1 MRSWSSPGSIQVVA
15 VSLVLRED
23 SGGWSSWSR
32 KADAGMAA
40 CRNRLDLDQ
49 GGDSAWLRKMYYC
62 YPGSRNPFCI
72 RGNRAFMVV
81 IGEFDCTGGEVE
93 VMVMEQVRPD
103 CRTQYNQGQDRSNE
117 PVAR

>member
-1 MRSWSSPGSIQVVA
+1 
-15 VSLVLRED
+15 
-23 SGGWSSWSR
+23 
-32 KADAGMAA
+32 
-40 CRNRLDLDQ
+40 
-49 GGDSAWLRKMYYC
+49 
-62 YPGSRNPFCI
+62 
-72 RGNRAFMVV
+72 MVV